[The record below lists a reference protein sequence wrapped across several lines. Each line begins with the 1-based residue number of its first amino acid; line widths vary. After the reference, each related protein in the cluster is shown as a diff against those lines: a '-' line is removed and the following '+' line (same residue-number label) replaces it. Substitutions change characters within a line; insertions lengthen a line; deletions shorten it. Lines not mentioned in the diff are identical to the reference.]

1 MHGHYI
7 ANFELNTHVVKCSD
21 TVIFSN
27 KAQNIRSYDKCQK
40 YNVITLTLRKN
51 MIITLQTCYSS
62 VLEVGSTPQLFL
74 GFDDFLFTTVKL
86 GMKAWNLSGV
96 LVCSLISF
104 HREKHDLL

>member
-1 MHGHYI
+1 
-7 ANFELNTHVVKCSD
+7 
-21 TVIFSN
+21 
-27 KAQNIRSYDKCQK
+27 
-40 YNVITLTLRKN
+40 